1 MVKSKDLLRR
11 LTVFTKFM
19 GIAKAIQMVAITKL
33 KKLESVISTR
43 QLSINTYKELFMVNE
58 LKSFSFLRNKKI
70 ILPITSDKQ
79 CCGIINSRVLGATLK
94 VASGYKKEKHDTIN
108 IFVLGTKGSSGLA
121 RLDLSNDILGKCDN
135 FKSELL
141 SIYTI
146 YIIFLNLIS
155 HSFDRLIVI
164 FNKFFSMFDQRVAF
178 YDLPSL
184 NLFKHFF
191 FQNRQFIPM
200 VKALI
205 KKSKTSDCVYTNIY
219 LYCLSLVLLDSFEE
233 NEYSELGSRAIAME
247 NTVQSTKKLIDA
259 LRLAYNKQRQ
269 SRITNDLVEIVS
281 AAELLI
287 A

>member
-1 MVKSKDLLRR
+1 MS
-11 LTVFTKFM
+11 
-19 GIAKAIQMVAITKL
+19 IAKAIQMVAITKL

-43 QLSINTYKELFMVNE
+43 QLSIYTYKELFMVDD
-58 LKSFSFLRNKKI
+58 LKSFNFLRNKKI

-94 VASGYKKEKHDTIN
+94 VASVCKKEKHDTIN

-141 SIYTI
+141 SLYTI
-146 YIIFLNLIS
+146 YIIFVNLIS
-155 HSFDRLIVI
+155 YNFDRLIVM

-191 FQNRQFIPM
+191 FQNRKFIPM

-219 LYCLSLVLLDSFEE
+219 LYCLSLIVLDSFEE

-247 NTVQSTKKLIDA
+247 NTVQSTKKMIDA
-259 LRLAYNKQRQ
+259 LRISYNKQRQ
-269 SRITNDLVEIVS
+269 SRITNDLVEVVS
-281 AAELLI
+281 AAESLV